1 MVIRRILTADEP
13 ILHEKTKKVT
23 DFDVPPSAPRRPA
36 RDDAD
41 APGSAW
47 PPTRRAPLQVAVIEI
62 EGKITELVNP
72 KVVRRSGKT
81 VDWEGCLSIPG
92 FVAEVERSTKVTVQ
106 ARDRNGREFRVKGDE
121 LFARALQHEIDH
133 LNGILY
139 IDYLESLEELVRVSE
154 ASEEVR
160 EEAAAGSSA
169 RPDRVPGQ
177 RRVRRPAPRAAPGA
191 RRRAARRQPT
201 DIQPAGRGLRH
212 RASPVAEAART
223 AGLPLLTLSRLRTD
237 EARRVAEFKPDGLLL
252 VSYGE
257 LVPADLLSLAPRPP
271 LNVHPSSCRATG
283 ERRRWRPPSWP
294 ATRRPESA

>member
-1 MVIRRILTADEP
+1 MRC
-13 ILHEKTKKVT
+13 
-23 DFDVPPSAPRRPA
+23 
-36 RDDAD
+36 
-41 APGSAW
+41 PGIGLA
-47 PPTRRAPLQVAVIEI
+47 ANQVGVPLQVAVIEI

-160 EEAAAGSSA
+160 EEAAAG
-169 RPDRVPGQ
+169 
-177 RRVRRPAPRAAPGA
+177 
-191 RRRAARRQPT
+191 
-201 DIQPAGRGLRH
+201 I
-212 RASPVAEAART
+212 
-223 AGLPLLTLSRLRTD
+223 
-237 EARRVAEFKPDGLLL
+237 
-252 VSYGE
+252 
-257 LVPADLLSLAPRPP
+257 
-271 LNVHPSSCRATG
+271 
-283 ERRRWRPPSWP
+283 
-294 ATRRPESA
+294 